1 MCGYILGFDINWSN
15 WCWEQNFLTLCLVPP
30 RGPGAHEGKACRR
43 KNWSFILL
51 VAQEADAQ
59 RSLKVKDRSRLYW
72 KWFSAP
78 AGRWLSEDEY
88 SLKRPSFEVAAGVY
102 PSSAS
107 LRWNM
112 AGSSHS
118 PHGTVKSFAH
128 ANEPRWHPT
137 LLYQG
142 KHKVL
147 TQITSAPE
155 EHWTRSPTP

>member
-1 MCGYILGFDINWSN
+1 MWVHSGVWYKLVKLVLGAEFFDSLPSASLQGRCTWRESV
-15 WCWEQNFLTLCLVPP
+15 W
-30 RGPGAHEGKACRR
+30 K

-51 VAQEADAQ
+51 VTQEADAQ

-78 AGRWLSEDEY
+78 DGRWLSEDEY

-107 LRWNM
+107 LQWNM

-118 PHGTVKSFAH
+118 PHGTVKSFTH
-128 ANEPRWHPT
+128 ANEPRWHPA
-137 LLYQG
+137 LLYQD

-155 EHWTRSPTP
+155 EHWTRSPIP